1 MEMRQLGGS
10 SVSVTPIVFGAWAI
24 GGWLWGGTN
33 DRDALEAIRASIDNG
48 VTTIDTAAIYGFG
61 HSEKLVGQA
70 IRGRRDK
77 VVIATKCGMRWD
89 SRGRFRPLAAKGWI
103 GKDLVIRKNSKP
115 DSILWECEQ
124 SLTRLGIDVIDLYQI
139 HRPDVDTP
147 VEDSMRAME
156 KLRQQGKI
164 RAIGVSN
171 FSLDWIK
178 RAAAVAPLASNQ
190 PPYSILQRGIEKDV
204 LPYCRQNNIATICY
218 SPLERGLLAGAV
230 GPERKFPASDHRSG
244 HRLFTVENRR
254 RIADALAK
262 IKPIADAH
270 KASFAADDYPVDDQ
284 SARDHRRVGGAAQR
298 RAGGTQRAGDELFVF
313 GTGIWGDSQS
323 FRRMCDADVEMRMF
337 RFAAA
342 LGSPSTKAPH
352 RRAGIEAI
360 TPRGQ
365 WGERIC
371 PQSVP
376 ALPNLWR

>member
-10 SVSVTPIVFGAWAI
+10 NVSVTPIVFGAWAI

-70 IRGRRDK
+70 IKGKREK
-77 VVIATKCGMRWD
+77 VIIATKCGMRWD
-89 SRGRFRPLAAKGWI
+89 SPEGSDPWPQKDES

-115 DSILWECEQ
+115 DSIVWECEQ
-124 SLTRLGIDVIDLYQI
+124 SLKRLEIDVIDLYQI

-171 FSLDWIK
+171 FSLEWIK

-190 PPYSILQRGIEKDV
+190 PPFSILQRGIEADV
-204 LPYCRQNNIATICY
+204 LPYCRESDIATICY

-230 GPERKFPASDHRSG
+230 GPERKFPPSDHRSG

-270 KASFAADDYPVDDQ
+270 KASFAQTIIQWTIHQP
-284 SARDHRRVGGAAQR
+284 
-298 RAGGTQRAGDELFVF
+298 
-313 GTGIWGDSQS
+313 GIT
-323 FRRMCDADVEMRMF
+323 
-337 RFAAA
+337 AA
-342 LGSPSTKAPH
+342 LVGARNAEQAEHNAQAMNYSFSAQEFAEIRKAFDEC
-352 RRAGIEAI
+352 AKLMAK
-360 TPRGQ
+360 
-365 WGERIC
+365 
-371 PQSVP
+371 
-376 ALPNLWR
+376 